1 MSVRPVHPVRLG
13 LVISVTCLLLMVVAA
28 SPAQAGQPAAY
39 EPPVDAP
46 VSDPFHID
54 GGPYGPGNRGIEYAT
69 AAGDVVVAA
78 AQGTVVFAGSV
89 AGRRYVTIR
98 HADGVRTAYGPLR
111 DLLVTAGTAVAQGQP
126 IGTAAGALLFTARVG
141 EAYIDPATL
150 LSRTVTVHLV
160 PTWSTGTVPGY
171 TARPARH
178 LVGYSTT
185 ACARP
190 TVACAPSRSTGVRA
204 QVSDKPLGRRT
215 SWRPRS

>member
-1 MSVRPVHPVRLG
+1 MSVSVHPVRLG
-13 LVISVTCLLLMVVAA
+13 LVITVTCLLMVVAA

-39 EPPVDAP
+39 VPPVDAP

-78 AQGTVVFAGSV
+78 AEGTVVFAGSV

-126 IGTAAGALLFTARVG
+126 IGTAAAALLFTARVG
-141 EAYIDPATL
+141 DAYIDPATL
-150 LSRTVTVHLV
+150 LSRTVTVTPRPDVVDRHK
-160 PTWSTGTVPGY
+160 G
-171 TARPARH
+171 ARLHCLAGSAPRRVDH
-178 LVGYSTT
+178 HRL
-185 ACARP
+185 RP
-190 TVACAPSRSTGVRA
+190 SHGRLRPFRSTGVRA
-204 QVSDKPLGRRT
+204 QVSDEPLGRRT
-215 SWRPRS
+215 PWRPRS